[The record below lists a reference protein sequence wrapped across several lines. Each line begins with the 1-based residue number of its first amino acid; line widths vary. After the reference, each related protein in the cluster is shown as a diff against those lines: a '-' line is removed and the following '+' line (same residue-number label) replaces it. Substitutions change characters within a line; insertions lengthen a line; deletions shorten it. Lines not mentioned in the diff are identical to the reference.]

1 MKYYFI
7 INPVAGKLDATKDI
21 TPELRRTARM
31 AGIAEKDLF
40 IQKTQRPGHATV
52 LARQAA
58 QSGEAVKIYA
68 VGGDGTFNE
77 TLRGAMP
84 YPNAAVGLI
93 PCGSGN
99 DFLRNFGTKEE
110 FRDLRDQFKSQPMT
124 IDMIQTDNS
133 YAAAICSAGLDAQVA
148 YGIPK
153 FRRVPFCH
161 SEMAYKLS
169 IVQSLLGKRSTKLN
183 ITVDGQE
190 YERECLMVAICNG
203 CAYGGGFIAA
213 PEARLDDGLMDVLIV
228 HKMPLVRIAQVLPT
242 YQAGKHIKNGEIIP
256 ELEGKLEFF
265 RAKKVSLHTAD
276 PKENIIINID
286 GECGPRTELNAAIV
300 PMSARILLPSKVYQ
314 RYQSKQSCEEN

>member
-7 INPVAGKLDATKDI
+7 INPVAGKLDAAKDI

-31 AGIAEKDLF
+31 AGIPEKDLF
-40 IQKTQRPGHATV
+40 IQKTQRPYHATL

-58 QSGEAVKIYA
+58 QSGEEVKIYA

-77 TLRGAMP
+77 TLRGTMP

-110 FRDLRDQFKSQPMT
+110 FRDLRDQLKGQVIT
-124 IDMIQTDNS
+124 IDMIQTDRS
-133 YAAAICSAGLDAQVA
+133 YAAAICSAGLDAKVA

-169 IVQSLLGKRSTKLN
+169 IVQSLLGKRNTKLS

-190 YERECLMVAICNG
+190 YERDCLMVAICNG
-203 CAYGGGFIAA
+203 CSYGGGFIAA
-213 PEARLDDGLMDVLIV
+213 PESRLDDGILDVLVV
-228 HKMPLVRIAQVLPT
+228 HSMPLMRIAKVLPT
-242 YQAGKHIKNGEIIP
+242 YQAGKHIQNGQIIP
-256 ELEGKLEFF
+256 ELADKLDYF
-265 RAKKVSLHTAD
+265 RAKEVSLHTID
-276 PKENIIINID
+276 PNETVVVNID
-286 GECGPRTELNAAIV
+286 GECAPRTELNAKVV
-300 PMSARILLPSKVYQ
+300 PMAARVLLPAKVYQ
-314 RYQSKQSCEEN
+314 RYQSNQ